1 MDRFAFFAAMPFLTA
16 TTTTTTTCESD
27 SESGEDIF
35 TGVCSFSVSA
45 REQYGDE
52 GGEDDEDEDEA
63 REGLAARDARHLVF
77 ALTEKH
83 NDHGGCVETTVRL
96 RHVRKRDSQ
105 SESTLDEAPNAAYLE
120 IELDGATYALCT
132 RLAKK
137 VVFASGNR
145 SGSVEDVITNAYVS
159 VIFPHVTLNIYSTA
173 PPTDWSGHGSLNAL
187 ARALNNADFSAP
199 PRRAS
204 DVEIDPREALRLQR
218 HAADVLIDV
227 ILHGRLHEND
237 MDDDYMDDDD
247 EDEDALATVDG
258 RLIRAARAFAAC
270 PKPPYRFFGECD
282 ADRDRDDECLLL
294 SLDDDDDDHHHH
306 DDTNDNDDDDDVR
319 SLARL
324 ATAGMDACHV
334 FWTKQTA

>member
-16 TTTTTTTCESD
+16 TTTHTTTCESD

-45 REQYGDE
+45 REQYGEE
-52 GGEDDEDEDEA
+52 GGEDDEDEDEV

-145 SGSVEDVITNAYVS
+145 SGSVEEVITNAYVS

-204 DVEIDPREALRLQR
+204 DVEIDPRESHSPRPR
-218 HAADVLIDV
+218 
-227 ILHGRLHEND
+227 R
-237 MDDDYMDDDD
+237 
-247 EDEDALATVDG
+247 
-258 RLIRAARAFAAC
+258 R
-270 PKPPYRFFGECD
+270 
-282 ADRDRDDECLLL
+282 
-294 SLDDDDDDHHHH
+294 
-306 DDTNDNDDDDDVR
+306 
-319 SLARL
+319 
-324 ATAGMDACHV
+324 
-334 FWTKQTA
+334 W